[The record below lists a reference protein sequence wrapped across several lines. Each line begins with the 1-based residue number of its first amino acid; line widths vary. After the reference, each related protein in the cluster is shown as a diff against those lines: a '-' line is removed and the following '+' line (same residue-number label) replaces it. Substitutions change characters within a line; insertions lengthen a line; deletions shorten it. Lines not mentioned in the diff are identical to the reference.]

1 MIKVACIGAGTWG
14 VNLIRNFAAL
24 GGLHAIC
31 DTDREALKRCA
42 RTYPQVRLCD
52 SYRDVLQDP
61 AVQAVVLATPA
72 NRHSAMARE
81 ALEAGKDVFVEKP
94 LALTVAEG
102 RTVVEAAARA
112 SRVLM
117 VGHVLQYHP
126 AVRVL
131 NDLIGR
137 GELGKVQYIYS
148 TRLNI
153 GKVRREE
160 NILWSFAPH
169 DVSVLLTL
177 VGQMP
182 STVQATGGTYL
193 QQGVPDVTM
202 TALLFSNGVR
212 GHIFVSWLHPVKE
225 QKLVVVGDRK
235 MAVFDD
241 LAKDKLVLYP
251 HHVDWIDRAPV
262 ARKAEA
268 EAVPVEAV
276 EPLEIECRH
285 FLECVEQRRT
295 PRTDGAEALRVL
307 EVLEA
312 AQVSLDR
319 QGVAVT
325 LTPSLS
331 PQGGGEGEGRVGVF
345 VHPTAVVDQPVE
357 ILPGTRIWHFS
368 HVLAGSRIGADCTI
382 GQNVTIGPRVRIGN
396 RVKIQNN
403 VSVYEGVTLEDFV
416 FCGPSMVFTNV
427 VNPRSAIPRKFEIKP
442 TLIRYGATLG
452 ANSTIVCGVT
462 IGRHAFIGAGA
473 VVTGDVPDFALVV
486 GNPARQTGWMCEC
499 GAKLKV
505 VGGKAACKPCG
516 AKYAVDS
523 RRGCR
528 RVDGAVFRDPSSVTR
543 RKRRKGNPAGEV
555 EIKRSTGER

>member
-1 MIKVACIGAGTWG
+1 MVKVACIGAGAWG
-14 VNLIRNFAAL
+14 GNLVRNFAAL
-24 GGLHAIC
+24 GALHVIC
-31 DTDREALKRCA
+31 DTDREALKRSA
-42 RTYPQVRLCD
+42 RTYPQARLCE
-52 SYRDVLQDP
+52 SFREVLTDP

-72 NRHSAMARE
+72 DRHGAMARE

-94 LALTVAEG
+94 LALTVTEG

-126 AVRVL
+126 AIRVL
-131 NDLIGR
+131 NDLIAR
-137 GELGKVQYIYS
+137 GELGKVQYLYS

-182 STVQATGGTYL
+182 STLQATGGTYL

-202 TALLFSNGVR
+202 TALQFPNGVR

-225 QKLVVVGDRK
+225 QKLVVVGDRR

-268 EAVPVEAV
+268 EVVPVEAV

-319 QGVAVT
+319 QGVAVG
-325 LTPSLS
+325 LGQAGGESDR
-331 PQGGGEGEGRVGVF
+331 GGGAAGFAGVGI
-345 VHPTAVVDQPVE
+345 HPTAVVDQPVE

-382 GQNVTIGPRVRIGN
+382 GQNVTIGPRVTIGN

-427 VNPRSAIPRKFEIKP
+427 VNPRSAIPRKSEIKP
-442 TLIRYGATLG
+442 TLVRYGATLG

-505 VGGKAACKPCG
+505 VGGKAACKACG
-516 AKYAVDS
+516 ARYAVD
-523 RRGCR
+523 RKHGCK
-528 RVDGAVFRDPSSVTR
+528 RVDKASRVKHEAR
-543 RKRRKGNPAGEV
+543 RKRT
-555 EIKRSTGER
+555 SYERRFTRGARRDTRNDA